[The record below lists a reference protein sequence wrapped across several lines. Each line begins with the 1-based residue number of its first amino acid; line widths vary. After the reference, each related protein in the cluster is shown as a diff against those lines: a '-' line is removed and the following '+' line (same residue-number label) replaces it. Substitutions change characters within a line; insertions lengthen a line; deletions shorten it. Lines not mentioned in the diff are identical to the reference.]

1 MLEQKHIE
9 IICNALGIKES
20 DITEIKQNHGGFS
33 NFTYVV
39 SISDGNTYLYRIP
52 GPRTEV
58 LCDRYAEKKTHELL
72 APYKFTQE
80 IKYFDPE
87 TGIMLCYYYPIARPV
102 AKERK
107 DDWKGAAD
115 MIRKFHGLP
124 IKLALDL
131 SNFDRIERNE
141 KLYHE
146 CGGRFDDEYYRF
158 MSEKFPFLKAEYEKY
173 ATPAVPSTGDFT
185 PANILFV
192 EGGKTVMI
200 DLEYTANADPYTD
213 ISIFTH
219 DMRLNDEESLEFLGM
234 YLERTPT
241 REDEIKFFLQCAFTG
256 LRWYTWA
263 NCKMILGGAK
273 EFYEDFAIYS
283 MDYANKHYDVVRNLI
298 K

>member
-1 MLEQKHIE
+1 MLEQKHID
-9 IICNALGIKES
+9 IICNALGITEK
-20 DITEIKQNHGGFS
+20 DITEIKENRGGFS

-39 SISDGNTYLYRIP
+39 SVSDGNKYLYRIP
-52 GPRTEV
+52 GPRTEI
-58 LCDRYAEKKTHELL
+58 LCDRYAELETHKLL

-87 TGIMLCYYYPIARPV
+87 TGLMLCYYYPVARPASKDNKADWV
-102 AKERK
+102 AS
-107 DDWKGAAD
+107 AA
-115 MIRKFHGLP
+115 MIRKFHGFP

-146 CGGRFDDEYYRF
+146 CGGRFSDEYYSY
-158 MSEKFPFLKAEYEKY
+158 MSEKFPILKEIYEKY

-185 PANILFV
+185 PGNVLFV
-192 EGGKTVMI
+192 EGGEVVMI

-219 DMRLNDEESLEFLGM
+219 DMRLNDAESLEFLGM
-234 YLERTPT
+234 YLGRTPT
-241 REDEIKFFLQCAFTG
+241 REDKIKFFLQCAFTG
-256 LRWYTWA
+256 IRWYTWA
-263 NCKMILGGAK
+263 WCKMILGGPK
-273 EFYEDFAIYS
+273 DFYEDFAIFS
-283 MDYANKHYDVVRNLI
+283 LDYAQKHYDVVCELV